1 MSLFELA
8 LALLIFPLVAL
19 RLHGDLRRFAIA
31 SVEYS
36 GAEAEHCIK
45 FWKENLDQH
54 HAALSL
60 ESYQKLKEVCE
71 VKMSILEKQWW
82 RVSIPITAEEH
93 YERLMLREEE
103 KSKRGRFNKLEI
115 GYRVEYGAKNPRDHL
130 SGVIV
135 SIDKKMGHMQVK
147 FRRYSDTGKEPDNS
161 GEEDILKEPW
171 LIWWHEIDDF
181 TFMKNN

>member
-1 MSLFELA
+1 M
-8 LALLIFPLVAL
+8 LVAL
-19 RLHGDLRRFAIA
+19 RFHGDRRRFVIA

-36 GAEAEHCIK
+36 GSEAEHHIK
-45 FWKENLDQH
+45 FWKENPDRH
-54 HAALSL
+54 HAALIL
-60 ESYQKLKEVCE
+60 ESLQKQKEACE
-71 VKMSILEKQWW
+71 IKMSILEKQWW

-103 KSKRGRFNKLEI
+103 RSKRGRFNKLEI
-115 GYRVEYGAKNPRDHL
+115 GYRVEYAHKDPRERL

-135 SIDKKMGHMQVK
+135 SIDKKLGQMQVQ
-147 FRRYSDTGKEPDNS
+147 FRRYSDTGKEPDDS

-171 LIWWHEIDDF
+171 LIWWHEIDDY